1 MPERKAI
8 IKSADM
14 PEDMQQEAADCSGE
28 ALDKFNIEKDIAAY
42 IKKEFDRT
50 HGPTWHCVVG
60 RQFGRTLRGSR
71 STGMRSTWPSQRNLC
86 SVISSF
92 IEGETL
98 KEQLLLS
105 GSVEDLE
112 DDVYAQVYPNKP
124 IEKAMKSTGGAF
136 CGRGDIFN

>member
-60 RQFGRTLRGSR
+60 RQFGRIRGHNLASRRCDPMTIALIKEDGQARRFIWGNVQILAHARLRR
-71 STGMRSTWPSQRNLC
+71 
-86 SVISSF
+86 
-92 IEGETL
+92 E
-98 KEQLLLS
+98 
-105 GSVEDLE
+105 
-112 DDVYAQVYPNKP
+112 
-124 IEKAMKSTGGAF
+124 
-136 CGRGDIFN
+136 

>member
-42 IKKEFDRT
+42 IKKEFDRA

-60 RQFGRTLRGSR
+60 RQFGSARLWS
-71 STGMRSTWPSQRNLC
+71 MYEYIHP
-86 SVISSF
+86 
-92 IEGETL
+92 
-98 KEQLLLS
+98 
-105 GSVEDLE
+105 
-112 DDVYAQVYPNKP
+112 AQ
-124 IEKAMKSTGGAF
+124 G
-136 CGRGDIFN
+136 